1 MEVRM
6 ARHRSRTSA
15 EPPHEPRPAAWLAG
29 AAIGLT
35 ILTMAAG
42 AMTLGTTAAIGQAVR
57 PK

>member
-1 MEVRM
+1 ME
-6 ARHRSRTSA
+6 RHRSRTSA
-15 EPPHEPRPAAWLAG
+15 EPPHEPRPAPWLAG
-29 AAIGLT
+29 AVIGLT